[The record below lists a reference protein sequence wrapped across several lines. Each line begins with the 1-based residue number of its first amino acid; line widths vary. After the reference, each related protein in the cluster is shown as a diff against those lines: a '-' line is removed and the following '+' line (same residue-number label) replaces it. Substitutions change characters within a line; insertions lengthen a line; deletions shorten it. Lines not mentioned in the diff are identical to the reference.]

1 MTSVLC
7 ELQKLEKLAA
17 ADAAGDAKAHGEL
30 LKGISRLLIV
40 AETPL
45 ETTSRLNFQPLQNIC
60 IRIAIENRWLHTIAS
75 RDGEPITAAEVSAAT
90 RTDELL
96 IGKSKQEASW
106 LILTKGGRLVDYM
119 RGPGMHQFADK
130 PGEMTL
136 FEYAHGTRTI
146 FELLE
151 KNSEQKEAFDDYMRS
166 RRLMNAPQ
174 WFDIYPAA
182 TEFANTSRDSNG
194 ILLVDIAGG
203 PGQEVERFKQ
213 RHPNIPGRCVLQDL
227 PLTLERI
234 DRLSEGVEAMP
245 YDFFTPQPLKG
256 ARAYFLR
263 NIFHNWSD
271 AYSAKILSRVVE
283 AMDAEYSI
291 LLIDDYVL
299 PDTNV
304 KLRAAEMDV
313 LMLLHT
319 SGIERT
325 EQHWRS
331 LCQSVGLE
339 VVRIWSADRG
349 EESVIEAKKME
360 PSEQDPLSFA
370 ADKREPPGIAGHYS

>member
-1 MTSVLC
+1 MTVVLNQ
-7 ELQKLEKLAA
+7 LQKLEKLAA

-30 LKGISRLLIV
+30 LKGISQLLV
-40 AETPL
+40 LAETPL

-60 IRIAIENRWLHTIAS
+60 IRIAIENYWLQTIAS
-75 RDGEPITAAEVSAAT
+75 RDREPVTAAEVSAAT
-90 RTDELL
+90 KTDELL
-96 IGKSKQEASW
+96 IGESEQARETS
-106 LILTKGGRLVDYM
+106 GGRLVDYM
-119 RGPGMHQFADK
+119 RGPGMYQFADK

-136 FEYAHGTRTI
+136 FEYAHGTETI

-151 KNSEQKEAFDDYMRS
+151 KNPEQKEAFDDYMRS
-166 RRLMNAPQ
+166 RRLSNSLQ

-182 TEFANTSRDSNG
+182 TEFANAHVGVNE

-213 RHPNIPGRCVLQDL
+213 RYPDIPGRCVLQDL
-227 PLTLERI
+227 PLTLQRI
-234 DRLSEGVEAMP
+234 DRLSEGIEAMA

-304 KLRAAEMDV
+304 KLRAAEMDL

-325 EQHWRS
+325 EAHWRS
-331 LCQSVGLE
+331 LCKSVGLE
-339 VVRIWSADRG
+339 VVKIWSADRG
-349 EESVIEAKKME
+349 EESVIEAKKIQ
-360 PSEQDPLSFA
+360 ST
-370 ADKREPPGIAGHYS
+370 K

>member
-1 MTSVLC
+1 MTAVLN
-7 ELQKLEKLAA
+7 ELEKLEKLAA
-17 ADAAGDAKAHGEL
+17 ADAGGDAKAHGEL

-75 RDGEPITAAEVSAAT
+75 RDGESITAAEVSAAT

-96 IGKSKQEASW
+96 IGESE
-106 LILTKGGRLVDYM
+106 
-119 RGPGMHQFADK
+119 PADK
-130 PGEMTL
+130 AGDITL

-151 KNSEQKEAFDDYMRS
+151 KNPEQKEAFDNYMRS
-166 RRLMNAPQ
+166 RRLINAPQ

-182 TEFANTSRDSNG
+182 TEFANARTDANE

-213 RHPNIPGRCVLQDL
+213 RHPDIPGRCVLQDL
-227 PLTLERI
+227 PLTLQRI
-234 DRLSEGVEAMP
+234 DRLSEGIEAIP

-271 AYSAKILSRVVE
+271 AYSAKILSQVVE

-331 LCQSVGLE
+331 LCKSVGLE

-349 EESVIEAKKME
+349 EESVIEAKKKQ
-360 PSEQDPLSFA
+360 PST
-370 ADKREPPGIAGHYS
+370 

>member
-1 MTSVLC
+1 MTSVLS
-7 ELQKLEKLAA
+7 ELQKLEELAA

-45 ETTSRLNFQPLQNIC
+45 ETTSRLNFQNIC
-60 IRIAIENRWLHTIAS
+60 IRIAIESRWLHTIAS
-75 RDGEPITAAEVSAAT
+75 RNGEAITAAEVSAAT

-96 IGKSKQEASW
+96 IGKSKQ
-106 LILTKGGRLVDYM
+106 KGGRLVDYM

-182 TEFANTSRDSNG
+182 TEFANTSRDAND

-203 PGQEVERFKQ
+203 PGQEVERFKR

-360 PSEQDPLSFA
+360 PS
-370 ADKREPPGIAGHYS
+370 K